1 MTKFSCLAYR
11 DRLLFIPMRLQ
22 EIKTKPD
29 EDMCMLAKG
38 AKTKL
43 NKIKDIGTTFIVKDV
58 YKCF

>member
-1 MTKFSCLAYR
+1 
-11 DRLLFIPMRLQ
+11 MRLQ

-58 YKCF
+58 YKCFWKSIWNWRNIYRFL